1 MVLSASAK
9 TTSTSLGST
18 EANIHASVERDGNS
32 LAPVST
38 AQFAFM
44 ALIGVPVWLTVLVPL
59 TLIYQVGNGIKNAIS
74 GPKTADASSAFV
86 LDSGYQVDAK
96 DIIPQ
101 KDRKYDVVMLGA
113 TGFTGQ
119 LSVRH
124 LAKTYGCSG
133 EKGVNWAVA
142 GRSKDKLN
150 KVLQS
155 LADELKMPK
164 LMDTPIIVVDTAVAS
179 TLPNLVRDTK
189 AVVTTVGP
197 FRKYGSGVVEFC
209 AKFGTHYADITG
221 EEDWSQVMMQQWQST
236 AQATG
241 AKILHF
247 CGCDSVPWDLTVFQ
261 MAQFLKTEKGEDLA
275 SVQCFDEIKTNP
287 SGGTLETMKLAL
299 GTSELPSLK
308 EGAPEP
314 FRCSPQGK
322 EHTSPVTANLPSW
335 ISKVDLP
342 WSSQPAY
349 GSFFVMS
356 VVNSKVVA
364 WSQAL
369 RQGAPLTYSECA
381 ANPDWKTAF
390 TNFFGTIAFFTAIL
404 NPITGG
410 LLYKYVLPAPGQ
422 GPSMKTMTQDSF
434 ASIYAQGTGTKQSKV
449 EALMYFTGCV
459 GYLETAR
466 MLVESGLALALSPRD
481 QLPST
486 DNGGFFSPSYGVG
499 TALLERLMQTGT
511 QFTVRSL
518 KEEER
523 TGLNKIE

>member
-1 MVLSASAK
+1 MTLV
-9 TTSTSLGST
+9 
-18 EANIHASVERDGNS
+18 
-32 LAPVST
+32 
-38 AQFAFM
+38 
-44 ALIGVPVWLTVLVPL
+44 GVPIWLTFLVPL
-59 TLIYQVGNGIKNAIS
+59 TLIYQVGNAIKSAVFSSKDDEN
-74 GPKTADASSAFV
+74 SSAFV

-119 LSVRH
+119 LAVRH

-133 EKGVNWAVA
+133 ENGVNWAVA

-150 KVLQS
+150 KVLQT

-164 LMDTPIIVVDTAVAS
+164 LLETPIIVVDTAVAS

-221 EEDWSQVMMQQWQST
+221 EEDWGQVMMQQWQPT

-261 MAQFLKTEKGEDLA
+261 MTVFLSQKGEDLV

-287 SGGTLETMKLAL
+287 SGGTLETMKLCL
-299 GTSELPSLK
+299 GAKDLPSLK
-308 EGAPEP
+308 EGVPEP
-314 FRCSPQGK
+314 FRCSPQGN
-322 EHTSPVTANLPSW
+322 EHTSPVTAKLPSW
-335 ISKVDLP
+335 ISKVELP
-342 WSSQPAY
+342 WSSQPSY
-349 GSFFVMS
+349 GAFFVMS
-356 VVNSKVVA
+356 LVNSRVVA

-390 TNFFGTIAFFTAIL
+390 TNFFGTVAFFTAIL

-422 GPSMKTMTQDSF
+422 GPSMQTMTQDSF
-434 ASIYAQGTGTKQSKV
+434 ASVYAQGTGTKGSKV
-449 EALMYFTGCV
+449 EALIYFKGCV

-486 DNGGFFSPSYGVG
+486 EKGGFFSPSYGLG

-511 QFTVRSL
+511 QFTVRSF
-518 KEEER
+518 EEGETR
-523 TGLNKIE
+523 LNKIQ